1 MRLKSTTF
9 NRLLFS
15 ILAMMILSCNGLEV
29 LATAPSGRTLVVYY
43 SFTGNV
49 RSIVNTLDE
58 KINADVVEIQPA
70 EEGLDYAANN
80 YAIGSSLIAAIRN
93 NPNDASSYPAIKD
106 VGVEVESYDN
116 IIIATPLWWSQMA
129 APMQTFL
136 FHNGHKMS
144 DKNIALIVS
153 SASSGI
159 GGVVS
164 DAKRLIPNGNFL
176 EPNLWIKSSQ
186 VSNASS
192 MTSQWLEQIIFPT
205 ITNDDTISVK
215 VGDNTFFA
223 ILEDNA
229 TAQAFRELCPLTIN
243 MSELNGNEKYHY
255 LDTTLPTHASCPGTI
270 NAGDIMLY
278 GSSCVVVFYK
288 TFTTTYSYTKIGH
301 IVDSSQSLPQALGDG
316 DVTMSFGHDETAISA
331 IRVDKMSDNIYYT
344 IDGRVVTNPGPGIYI
359 HKGKKIKL

>member
-106 VGVEVESYDN
+106 AGVEVESYDN
-116 IIIATPLWWSQMA
+116 IIIATSLWWSQMA

-136 FHNGHKMS
+136 FQNGHKMS
-144 DKNIALIVS
+144 AKNIALIVS

-215 VGDNTFFA
+215 VGDNTFYA

-229 TAQAFRELCPLTIN
+229 TAQAVKELCPLTIN

-301 IVDSSQSLPQALGDG
+301 IVDSSQSLHQALGDG
-316 DVTMSFGHDETAISA
+316 DVTVSFGHDETAIST
-331 IRVDKMSDNIYYT
+331 IRVDEMSDNIYYT